1 MSARVQTT
9 IAGAVVAAMVGSAC
23 VSSSAMPHAGLRT
36 GHRPL
41 DIQRE
46 IVTFRLDSGLR
57 VALVPDART
66 NLVSVDVRYTSGALD
81 DLPGRSGLAH
91 LAEHL
96 SFEIAATGGAT
107 VAQRLEEATLAY
119 SASTS
124 WDETHFASLA
134 LAPRLADVL
143 AIEATRMAGPCDRIA
158 PEVVERERDVVDNE
172 LRRRG
177 ARGPWAPLAARLFP
191 GDHRYGRQLTVAEL
205 GAIRLGDVCRFLAGH
220 YAPGRAILVV
230 GGAIELGS
238 ARALVAARFGGIRR
252 ASAPALPLPVV
263 STAGES
269 RLVAAVDQ
277 PTAVIAFPT
286 SPSGGPG
293 HATRDL
299 AIDLWV
305 RRILQ
310 LGWEAG
316 VRDVERG
323 FLGGARGGIELIIIT
338 GRDAGALRGAV
349 DAAFGARRRLL
360 DGEFALDRRDL
371 RAMRLNAGLAALD
384 RFEGLGARVAD
395 AIQHGGRADALLAQV
410 RELEALWPDRLVREV
425 HRVGMVTLE
434 RFVDPSA
441 ASRALVRAIEGLPAR
456 RAAHVAYL
464 VPGAAAAGEAPPDG
478 GHRIDGHRIHVAERQ
493 APLDLTEAQR
503 PLVVAEG
510 RRAPRLQE
518 VTLASGLRVVLAP
531 VPGSAVVDA
540 RLMFPAG
547 LAQEPPQAP
556 GVAAL
561 AALLIEHDVARDFSE
576 SDRLRATW
584 ALGLGSK
591 LTFEVG
597 ATSTVF
603 RLSGSA
609 RYADWHVWRLLWLVQ
624 RGIYT
629 DQNLARARDAVVAP
643 DDRERRLRRA
653 LAGALLGGVT
663 VREQHAG
670 ARGRIDRGA
679 LEDYRRRSYVPGG
692 ATLMVVGGFDADRML
707 AQIRELTAAWRGKA
721 AARRTRPVP
730 RLHVGARHLP
740 LLDDESPQVSIALA
754 FPAPGGISAARLV
767 AAEMVD
773 AQAQAIRGRIG
784 ATYGLRAGYT
794 ILVSAA
800 PALLITGDADPARA
814 GDVLVSLLGAL
825 EELRADRDPFRRAF
839 VLARRRVLGRVLAR
853 VADTSALAA
862 ELETEARAG
871 WTGRRRAD
879 LVTEVAALTPAAVAA
894 ALAADLDRDRMVVAL
909 AGPHAAIEA
918 AFRASRLRDTLEVR

>member
-23 VSSSAMPHAGLRT
+23 VSSSAMPDVGLRT
-36 GHRPL
+36 GQRPL

-46 IVTFRLDSGLR
+46 MVTFRLDNGLR

-66 NLVSVDVRYTSGALD
+66 NLISVNVRYTTGALD

-107 VAQRLEEATLAY
+107 VAQRLDEATLAY
-119 SASTS
+119 SATTS

-143 AIEATRMAGPCDRIA
+143 AIEATRMAAPCDRIA
-158 PEVVERERDVVDNE
+158 PEVLERERDVVDNE
-172 LRRRG
+172 LRGRG

-191 GDHRYGRQLTVAEL
+191 GDHRYGRQLTGAEL
-205 GAIRLGDVCRFLAGH
+205 GAIRLRDVCRFLAWH
-220 YAPGRAILVV
+220 YAPGRAIVVV
-230 GGAIELGS
+230 GGAIELAS

-252 ASAPALPLPVV
+252 ASAPAVALQMV

-269 RLVAAVDQ
+269 RLVGAVNQ
-277 PTAVIAFPT
+277 PTAVIAFPA
-286 SPSGGPG
+286 SPTGVPG

-310 LGWEAG
+310 LGWGAG

-323 FLGGARGGIELIIIT
+323 FLGGARGGIELVIIT
-338 GRDAGALRGAV
+338 ARDAGALRDAV
-349 DAAFGARRRLL
+349 DAAFGARTRLL

-395 AIQHGGRADALLAQV
+395 AIQHGGRADALLGQV
-410 RELEALWPDRLVREV
+410 RELEALWPDRLEREV

-441 ASRALVRAIEGLPAR
+441 GSRALVRAIESLPAR
-456 RAAHVAYL
+456 GGAHVAYL
-464 VPGAAAAGEAPPDG
+464 VPGAAVAGEAPPDG
-478 GHRIDGHRIHVAERQ
+478 GHRIDVAERR

-503 PLVVAEG
+503 PLVVAAG
-510 RRAPRLQE
+510 RRAPRLRE
-518 VTLASGLRVVLAP
+518 VMLASGLRVVLAP
-531 VPGSAVVDA
+531 LPGSAVVDA

-547 LAQEPPQAP
+547 LAQEPREAP

-561 AALLIEHDVARDFSE
+561 AALLIEHDMARDYSE

-584 ALGLGSK
+584 ALGLGGK

-603 RLSGSA
+603 RLSGAA
-609 RYADWHVWRLLWLVQ
+609 RYADWHVWRLLWLVE

-629 DQNLARARDAVVAP
+629 DRSLARARDAVVAP

-663 VREQHAG
+663 IRERDTG
-670 ARGRIDRGA
+670 ARDRVDRGA

-707 AQIRELTAAWRGKA
+707 AEIRQLTATWRGNA
-721 AARRTRPVP
+721 ASRRTHPVP
-730 RLHVGARHLP
+730 RLHVGAHYLP

-754 FPAPGGISAARLV
+754 FPAPGGTSAARLV

-773 AQAQAIRGRIG
+773 AQAQSIRGRIG

-800 PALLITGDADPARA
+800 PALLIAGDVDPARA
-814 GDVLVSLLGAL
+814 GDVLVSLLRAL
-825 EELRADRDPFRRAF
+825 EELRADGVPFRRAF
-839 VLARRRVLGRVLAR
+839 VLARRRVLGRVLAQ
-853 VADTSALAA
+853 VADTAALAA

-871 WTGRRRAD
+871 WTGRRAD

-909 AGPHAAIEA
+909 AGPHVAIEA
-918 AFRASRLRDTLEVR
+918 AFRASRLRDILDVR

>member
-1 MSARVQTT
+1 VSARVQTT

-23 VSSSAMPHAGLRT
+23 VSSSAMPYVGLRT

-66 NLVSVDVRYTSGALD
+66 NLVSVDVRYTTGALD

-107 VAQRLEEATLAY
+107 VAQRLEEATLVY

-124 WDETHFASLA
+124 WDQTHFASLA

-143 AIEATRMAGPCDRIA
+143 AIEATRMAAPCDRIA
-158 PEVVERERDVVDNE
+158 PEVLERERDVVDNE
-172 LRRRG
+172 LRWRG
-177 ARGPWAPLAARLFP
+177 ARGPWASLAARLFP

-230 GGAIELGS
+230 GGAIEVGS

-252 ASAPALPLPVV
+252 ASAPPLQLPVV

-269 RLVAAVDQ
+269 RLVGAVNQ

-286 SPSGGPG
+286 SPTRVPG
-293 HATRDL
+293 HATSDL

-316 VRDVERG
+316 VRDAERG
-323 FLGGARGGIELIIIT
+323 FLGGARGGIELVIIT
-338 GRDAGALRGAV
+338 ARDAAALRDAV
-349 DAAFGARRRLL
+349 DAAFVARRRLL

-395 AIQHGGRADALLAQV
+395 AIQHRGRTDALLAQV
-410 RELEALWPDRLVREV
+410 RELEALWPDRLAREV
-425 HRVGMVTLE
+425 HDVGMVRLE

-441 ASRALVRAIEGLPAR
+441 GSRALVRAIESLPAR
-456 RAAHVAYL
+456 RGAHVAYL
-464 VPGAAAAGEAPPDG
+464 VPGAAVAGEAPPDG
-478 GHRIDGHRIHVAERQ
+478 GHRIDVAEQR
-493 APLDLTEAQR
+493 APVDLTEAQR
-503 PLVVAEG
+503 PLVVAAG
-510 RRAPRLQE
+510 RRAPRLRE
-518 VTLASGLRVVLAP
+518 VMLASGLRVVLAP
-531 VPGSAVVDA
+531 VPGSAVVEA

-547 LAQEPPQAP
+547 LAHEPPEAP

-561 AALLIEHDVARDFSE
+561 AALLIEHDVARDYSE
-576 SDRLRATW
+576 ADRLRATW
-584 ALGLGSK
+584 ALGLGGK

-603 RLSGSA
+603 RLSGAA
-609 RYADWHVWRLLWLVQ
+609 RYADWHVWRLLWLVE

-629 DQNLARARDAVVAP
+629 DQNLARARDGVVAP
-643 DDRERRLRRA
+643 DDRGRRLRRA

-663 VREQHAG
+663 IREQDAG
-670 ARGRIDRGA
+670 APDRIDRSA

-692 ATLMVVGGFDADRML
+692 ATLMVVGGFDADRIL
-707 AQIRELTAAWRGKA
+707 AEIRQLTAAWRGKA
-721 AARRTRPVP
+721 AARRTHPVP
-730 RLHVGARHLP
+730 RLRVGPRYLP
-740 LLDDESPQVSIALA
+740 LLDDESAQVSIALA
-754 FPAPGGISAARLV
+754 FPAPGGTSAARLV

-773 AQAQAIRGRIG
+773 AQAQSIRRHIG
-784 ATYGLRAGYT
+784 ATYGLHAGYT
-794 ILVSAA
+794 ILVNAA
-800 PALLITGDADPARA
+800 PALLIAGDVDPARA
-814 GDVLVSLLGAL
+814 GDVLVSLLRAL
-825 EELRADRDPFRRAF
+825 EELRADGDSFRRAF
-839 VLARRRVLGRVLAR
+839 VVARRRVLGRVLAQ
-853 VADTSALAA
+853 VADTAALAA

-894 ALAADLDRDRMVVAL
+894 ALAADLDRARMVVAL
-909 AGPHAAIEA
+909 AGPHVAIEA
-918 AFRASRLRDTLEVR
+918 AFRASRLRGILDVR

>member
-41 DIQRE
+41 EIQRE
-46 IVTFRLDSGLR
+46 IVTFRLDNGLR

-66 NLVSVDVRYTSGALD
+66 NLVSVDVRYTTGALD

-119 SASTS
+119 SASAS

-143 AIEATRMAGPCDRIA
+143 AIEATRMAAPCDRIA
-158 PEVVERERDVVDNE
+158 PEVLERERDVVDNE
-172 LRRRG
+172 LRGRG
-177 ARGPWAPLAARLFP
+177 ARGPWAPLAARLLP
-191 GDHRYGRQLTVAEL
+191 GDNRYGRQLTVAEL
-205 GAIRLGDVCRFLAGH
+205 GAIRLGDVCSFLAGH
-220 YAPGRAILVV
+220 YTPGRAILVV
-230 GGAIELGS
+230 SGAIDIGS
-238 ARALVAARFGGIRR
+238 ARARVTARFGGIRH

-269 RLVAAVDQ
+269 RLVAAVNQ

-286 SPSGGPG
+286 SPTGMPG

-310 LGWEAG
+310 LGWAAG

-323 FLGGARGGIELIIIT
+323 FLGGARGGIELVIIT
-338 GRDAGALRGAV
+338 GRDAGALRDAV

-441 ASRALVRAIEGLPAR
+441 ASTALVRAIEGLPAR
-456 RAAHVAYL
+456 DGTHVAYL

-478 GHRIDGHRIHVAERQ
+478 GHRIDVAERR

-503 PLVVAEG
+503 PLVVAG
-510 RRAPRLQE
+510 RRAPRRRE
-518 VTLASGLRVVLAP
+518 VMLASGLRVVLAP

-547 LAQEPPQAP
+547 LAQEPPEAP

-561 AALLIEHDVARDFSE
+561 AALLIEHDMASDYSE

-603 RLSGSA
+603 RLSGAA
-609 RYADWHVWRLLWLVQ
+609 RYADWHVWRLLWLVE

-629 DQNLARARDAVVAP
+629 DQSLARVRDAVVAP

-663 VREQHAG
+663 IREQDG
-670 ARGRIDRGA
+670 ARGRVNRGA

-707 AQIRELTAAWRGKA
+707 AEIRKLTAVWRGEA
-721 AARRTRPVP
+721 ATRRTHPVP
-730 RLHVGARHLP
+730 RLHVGAHYLP

-754 FPAPGGISAARLV
+754 FPAPGGTSAARMV

-773 AQAQAIRGRIG
+773 ARAQAIRGRIG

-800 PALLITGDADPARA
+800 PALLITGDVDPARA
-814 GDVLVSLLGAL
+814 GDVLVSLLRAL
-825 EELRADRDPFRRAF
+825 EELRADGDPFHRAF
-839 VLARRRVLGRVLAR
+839 VLARRRVLGRVLAQ
-853 VADTSALAA
+853 VADTAALAA

-909 AGPHAAIEA
+909 AGPHLAIEA
-918 AFRASRLRDTLEVR
+918 AFRASRLRDILEVR